1 MGYSGYCFMLSS
13 IFCRLRSAL
22 SHLVTSKLAFAFYSR
37 SSCFTFSI
45 ISSLSFSRF
54 LSLFRLEMERLWGRD
69 RIPEDFVAR
78 FPYGLPVADRV
89 ADLEEW
95 ALVYLGR
102 LLLFRLLP
110 FKFRSV

>member
-1 MGYSGYCFMLSS
+1 
-13 IFCRLRSAL
+13 
-22 SHLVTSKLAFAFYSR
+22 
-37 SSCFTFSI
+37 
-45 ISSLSFSRF
+45 
-54 LSLFRLEMERLWGRD
+54 MERLWGRD